1 MPHNFGVEQSVL
13 GALIFDNTQL
23 DIVRNKL
30 SEVSFYGEQHVTIWK
45 ALVSIRDSGAI
56 ANDKTLIEF
65 FEREDNLKK
74 IGGEEYL
81 AKMVGNAALGPEVEE
96 FAQMLLELENRRSLI
111 QTAQAMEAS
120 ALRPKLNE
128 TAAQIAGET
137 QKIMSK
143 VIVGSATFT
152 PPVQAVPG
160 IKSMVH
166 NIKNRDRKKPSSL
179 STGMDFLDKRLGGG
193 LFPPDLIILAGRPS
207 MGKTTI
213 ANQIALNVSRQ
224 PSLKV
229 PDRTAS
235 VLYHSLEMRAEQ
247 LEAKFMTANS
257 YGEYGKRYD
266 SKKIRNQTVSDVDLD
281 TMEYHAEQRIG
292 DIHIDDRGGVA
303 LQDVQT
309 AAHSHIR
316 INGFL
321 DLIVID
327 YLQICKFISQGG
339 WSNKSEM
346 IGDFTTGVKNLG
358 KQLNIPVLLLSQ
370 LSREVEKR
378 DDKRPQL
385 SDLRESGSI
394 EQDADVVVFVYRE
407 EYYLKRSE
415 PKEGSEKHA
424 EWKLD
429 MIRVEHEVTCI
440 AAKQRH
446 GPIGS
451 DNGYIDLQTGYVGDC
466 SPTSEYGSAAW
477 CDRQW
482 GDENLHSH
490 KFPLR

>member
-1 MPHNFGVEQSVL
+1 
-13 GALIFDNTQL
+13 
-23 DIVRNKL
+23 
-30 SEVSFYGEQHVTIWK
+30 
-45 ALVSIRDSGAI
+45 
-56 ANDKTLIEF
+56 
-65 FEREDNLKK
+65 
-74 IGGEEYL
+74 
-81 AKMVGNAALGPEVEE
+81 MVGNAALGPEVEE
-96 FAQMLLELENRRSLI
+96 FAQMLLELQNRRALI
-111 QTAQAMEAS
+111 QAAQAMEAA
-120 ALRPKLNE
+120 ALKPKINQ

-137 QKIMSK
+137 QKIMSN
-143 VIVGSATFT
+143 VIVGSATFK
-152 PPVQAVPG
+152 PPEQAVPG
-160 IKSMVH
+160 IISMVETM
-166 NIKNRDRKKPSSL
+166 KNRDRKKPPFL
-179 STGMDFLDKRLGGG
+179 STGMNFLDKRLGGG
-193 LFPPDLIILAGRPS
+193 LFSPDLVILAGRPS
-207 MGKTTI
+207 MGKTAL

-229 PDRTAS
+229 PELTAS

-247 LEAKFMTANS
+247 LEAKFMTSNS
-257 YGEYGKRYD
+257 YGEFGKSFD
-266 SKKIRNQTVSDVDLD
+266 SKKIRNQTVSDADLD
-281 TMEYHAEQRIG
+281 MMQYHAEQRIG
-292 DIHIDDRGGVA
+292 EIHIDDRGGIA

-316 INGFL
+316 TNGFL
-321 DLIVID
+321 DLIIID

-394 EQDADVVVFVYRE
+394 EQDADVVIFVFRE

-415 PKEGSEKHA
+415 PKEGTDKHA
-424 EWKLD
+424 EWKLE
-429 MIRVEHEVTCI
+429 MIRVEHDITCI

-451 DNGYIDLQTGYVGDC
+451 DDGYIDLKTGFIGDC
-466 SPTSEYGSAAW
+466 KPTSEYGTAAW

-482 GDENLHSH
+482 GDETKHAH
-490 KFPLR
+490 RYPLR